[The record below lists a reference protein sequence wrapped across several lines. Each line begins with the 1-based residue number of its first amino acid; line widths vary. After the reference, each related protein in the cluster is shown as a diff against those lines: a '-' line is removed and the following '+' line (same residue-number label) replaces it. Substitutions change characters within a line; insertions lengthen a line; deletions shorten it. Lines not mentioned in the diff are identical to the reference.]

1 MRRRREERKQKVLE
15 TIAFIIG
22 FIIFMAI
29 VGRVGYWDLHYE
41 MDCEVVKIVD
51 NVVTLEDGSGHL
63 WEVEN
68 TILELGE
75 TYTVVF
81 FNNDTS
87 IRTDDEIE
95 EIKNVVDK

>member
-1 MRRRREERKQKVLE
+1 MKEKKVLK

-22 FIIFMAI
+22 LIIFMMI
-29 VGRVGYWDLHYE
+29 IGRVGYWDLHYE
-41 MDCEVVKIVD
+41 MDCKVVEITD
-51 NVVTLEDGSGHL
+51 NVITLEDSTGNL
-63 WEVEN
+63 WEVEDIN
-68 TILELGE
+68 LELGE

-95 EIKNVVDK
+95 KIK

>member
-1 MRRRREERKQKVLE
+1 MRRIKKERKQKALE
-15 TIAFIIG
+15 TIALIIG
-22 FIIFMAI
+22 FTIFMLI
-29 VGRVGYWDLHYE
+29 VGRVGYLDLHYE

-51 NVVTLEDGSGHL
+51 DVVTLEDGSGHL
-63 WEVEN
+63 WEVKD
-68 TILELGE
+68 TTLKLGE

-95 EIKNVVDK
+95 KVK

>member
-1 MRRRREERKQKVLE
+1 MRRRKQKALQ
-15 TIAFIIG
+15 TIALIIG
-22 FIIFMAI
+22 LIIFI
-29 VGRVGYWDLHYE
+29 LIIGRIGYWELHYK

-51 NVVTLEDGSGHL
+51 DVVTLEDGSGHL

-68 TILELGE
+68 TTLELGE

>member
-1 MRRRREERKQKVLE
+1 MRRRKEERKQKVLG

-22 FIIFMAI
+22 FAIFMLI
-29 VGRVGYWDLHYE
+29 VGRIGYWDLHYE
-41 MDCEVVKIVD
+41 MDCKVVEIVD
-51 NVVTLEDGSGHL
+51 NVITLEDSTGNL
-63 WEVEN
+63 WEVEDIN
-68 TILELGE
+68 LELGE

-95 EIKNVVDK
+95 EIK

>member
-1 MRRRREERKQKVLE
+1 MKEKKVLK

-22 FIIFMAI
+22 FTIFILI
-29 VGRVGYWDLHYE
+29 VGRISYWDLHYE
-41 MDCEVVKIVD
+41 MDCEVVEIVD
-51 NVVTLEDGSGHL
+51 NVITLEDSTGNL
-63 WEVEN
+63 WEVEDIN
-68 TILELGE
+68 LELGE

-95 EIKNVVDK
+95 KIK

>member
-1 MRRRREERKQKVLE
+1 MKEKKVLK

-22 FIIFMAI
+22 FTIFILI
-29 VGRVGYWDLHYE
+29 VGRISYWDLHYE
-41 MDCEVVKIVD
+41 MDCEVVEIVD
-51 NVVTLEDGSGHL
+51 NVITLEDSTGNL
-63 WEVEN
+63 WEVEDIN
-68 TILELGE
+68 LEFGE

-95 EIKNVVDK
+95 KIK

>member
-1 MRRRREERKQKVLE
+1 MRRRREERKQKVFE

-51 NVVTLEDGSGHL
+51 DVATFEDGSGHL

-68 TILELGE
+68 TTLELGE

-95 EIKNVVDK
+95 KIK

>member
-51 NVVTLEDGSGHL
+51 DVVTLEYCSGYL
-63 WEVEN
+63 WEIKD
-68 TILELGE
+68 TTLELGE

>member
-1 MRRRREERKQKVLE
+1 MKNNIIK
-15 TIAFIIG
+15 TIG
-22 FIIFMAI
+22 TI
-29 VGRVGYWDLHYE
+29 VGVTIVVLLMGIVGYWDLHYE

-51 NVVTLEDGSGHL
+51 DVITLEDSTGYL
-63 WEVEN
+63 WEVED
-68 TILELGE
+68 TTLELGE

-95 EIKNVVDK
+95 KIK

>member
-1 MRRRREERKQKVLE
+1 MRRRRKEERKQKALQ
-15 TIAFIIG
+15 TIVFIIG
-22 FIIFMAI
+22 FIIFILI

-41 MDCEVVKIVD
+41 MECEVVKIVD
-51 NVVTLEDGSGHL
+51 DVVTLEDGSGYL
-63 WEVEN
+63 WEVED
-68 TILELGE
+68 TTLELGE

-95 EIKNVVDK
+95 KIK

>member
-1 MRRRREERKQKVLE
+1 MRRIKEERKQKALE
-15 TIAFIIG
+15 TIALIIG
-22 FIIFMAI
+22 FIIFI
-29 VGRVGYWDLHYE
+29 LVVGRISYWDLHYE

-51 NVVTLEDGSGHL
+51 NVITLEDSTGNL
-63 WEVEN
+63 WEVEDIN
-68 TILELGE
+68 LELGE

-95 EIKNVVDK
+95 KIK

>member
-1 MRRRREERKQKVLE
+1 MRRRKEERKQKALQ

-22 FIIFMAI
+22 FIIFILI

-51 NVVTLEDGSGHL
+51 DVVTLEDSTGNL
-63 WEVEN
+63 WEVED
-68 TILELGE
+68 TTLELGE

-95 EIKNVVDK
+95 KIK

>member
-1 MRRRREERKQKVLE
+1 MRRRRKEERNQKALQ
-15 TIAFIIG
+15 TIVFIIG
-22 FIIFMAI
+22 FIIFILI

-41 MDCEVVKIVD
+41 MECEVVKIVD
-51 NVVTLEDGSGHL
+51 DVVTLEDGSGYL
-63 WEVEN
+63 WEVED
-68 TILELGE
+68 TTLELGE

-95 EIKNVVDK
+95 KIK

>member
-1 MRRRREERKQKVLE
+1 MRRRKEERKQKALQ
-15 TIAFIIG
+15 TIVFIIG
-22 FIIFMAI
+22 FIIFILI

-41 MDCEVVKIVD
+41 MDCEVIKIVD
-51 NVVTLEDGSGHL
+51 NVITLEDSTGNL
-63 WEVEN
+63 WEVED
-68 TILELGE
+68 TTLELGE

-95 EIKNVVDK
+95 KVK

>member
-1 MRRRREERKQKVLE
+1 MKKQKALK

-22 FIIFMAI
+22 FTIFILII
-29 VGRVGYWDLHYE
+29 GRVGYWYLHYE
-41 MDCEVVKIVD
+41 MDCEVVEIVD
-51 NVVTLEDGSGHL
+51 NVITLEDSTGNL
-63 WEVEN
+63 WEVEDIN
-68 TILELGE
+68 LELGE

-95 EIKNVVDK
+95 EIK

>member
-51 NVVTLEDGSGHL
+51 DVVTLEDGSGHL

-68 TILELGE
+68 TTLELGE

-81 FNNDTS
+81 FNNDTCE
-87 IRTDDEIE
+87 RTDDEVE
-95 EIKNVVDK
+95 KIKNRG

>member
-22 FIIFMAI
+22 LIIFI
-29 VGRVGYWDLHYE
+29 LIIGRVGYWDLHYE

-51 NVVTLEDGSGHL
+51 DVVTLEDNTGNL

-68 TILELGE
+68 TTLEFGE

-95 EIKNVVDK
+95 KIKNVVDK